1 MCTRCGNG
9 EMGRWGDGEIW
20 GGGKVGRWGEMG
32 RWGGGEVGRWGD
44 EEIWGDGEMGTSLPV
59 HVSTIKD
66 NLGTICLCGVRY

>member
-1 MCTRCGNG
+1 
-9 EMGRWGDGEIW
+9 MGRWGDGEVGRW
-20 GGGKVGRWGEMG
+20 GDGEVGRWGDGGRWGEMG
-32 RWGGGEVGRWGD
+32 GDGEVGRWGD